1 MEPTVVDEIRACT
14 YRQLFHPISVVK
26 SAKASRFSFADMV
39 KETITVTDEPVKG
52 ASRCV
57 IAKYLGPSTPQS
69 LLLSNNAS
77 VTSSMF
83 VTPRPIAFAATIGN
97 STISVR
103 CLLRSVSVHVH
114 WLLGLQEEQVQ
125 IHS

>member
-1 MEPTVVDEIRACT
+1 M
-14 YRQLFHPISVVK
+14 VK

-83 VTPRPIAFAATIGN
+83 VTPRPIAFAATTFTASYGLMK
-97 STISVR
+97 STRGCEVMYVVLCELALFVALSFQSFV
-103 CLLRSVSVHVH
+103 
-114 WLLGLQEEQVQ
+114 EP
-125 IHS
+125 

>member
-1 MEPTVVDEIRACT
+1 MGPTVVDEIRAYT

-69 LLLSNNAS
+69 LLLLNNAS

-103 CLLRSVSVHVH
+103 CLLRSVSVH
-114 WLLGLQEEQVQ
+114 WLLGLQEEQVP